1 MRRRYIVAYD
11 VADPQR
17 LVRTFKT
24 MLGYGDRVQH
34 SVFLCDLSRIELIQ
48 MKTDL
53 AEILDYAE
61 DRILVVDIGPLE
73 DGQGGTSGDGR
84 IETIGMQLPTGGRRP
99 SFVV

>member
-1 MRRRYIVAYD
+1 MRRRYLVAYD

-17 LVRTFKT
+17 LTRTFKA
-24 MLGYGDRVQH
+24 MLGYGDRVQY
-34 SVFLCDLSRIELIQ
+34 SVFLCDLSSIELIQ

-53 AEILDYAE
+53 AEILDYGE
-61 DRILVVDIGPLE
+61 DRILVVDIGPSEGAPGAALA
-73 DGQGGTSGDGR
+73 DGR

>member
-1 MRRRYIVAYD
+1 MRRRYVVAYD

-24 MLGYGDRVQH
+24 MLGYGDRVQY
-34 SVFLCDLSRIELIQ
+34 SVFLCDLSRIEMIQ
-48 MKTDL
+48 LKTDL
-53 AEILDYAE
+53 AEVLDYGE
-61 DRILVVDIGPLE
+61 DRILIVDVGQSEGGP
-73 DGQGGTSGDGR
+73 GGALDDAR